1 MSLLVERCRKHWQV
15 NGLLWFIIHGLSEH
29 LGPKGQVSHGLCFS
43 PLTLPKKDT
52 GGIVLQQPELSDSL
66 DSSLNAW
73 HRDRMPLSK
82 TTIFGSA
89 ASRASSQSFR
99 AWAKPRQGKTWK
111 NYANSSLPSKDVSMS
126 TYRQPQFWPET
137 SCLPPSIAS
146 AGIQV
151 ESNTLSDAS
160 VCFSLLHREVTPNRR
175 SKSLSAPT
183 FPIISKWCNMVQ

>member
-1 MSLLVERCRKHWQV
+1 M
-15 NGLLWFIIHGLSEH
+15 WFIIHGLSEH

-73 HRDRMPLSK
+73 RRDRMPLSK

-126 TYRQPQFWPET
+126 TYRQPPI
-137 SCLPPSIAS
+137 LARNLVPAS
-146 AGIQV
+146 QHCKCRYPGRIKY
-151 ESNTLSDAS
+151 SFG
-160 VCFSLLHREVTPNRR
+160 CFSMLQSFAPGGDT
-175 SKSLSAPT
+175 KSS
-183 FPIISKWCNMVQ
+183 